1 MYHPDHMLRIGHDRE
16 AELVREA
23 QACGVGQRAAGQN
36 RLFGRILA
44 AGLGLMTLGTVLALL
59 MS

>member
-1 MYHPDHMLRIGHDRE
+1 MYHPDAMLRIGHDRE

-23 QACGVGQRAAGQN
+23 QACGVGQRADGQN

-44 AGLGLMTLGTVLALL
+44 AGLIAILILLPLAL
-59 MS
+59 